1 MIKNLPNF
9 ITCVNLI
16 FGCLGLLLLCNGN
29 IEAAA
34 MCIWASAIADFF
46 DGFVAR
52 AVNANSLMGK
62 ELDSLADVVSFGV
75 LPAFIWFYY
84 ITQSLNISMSI
95 EDLKEYAYLPL
106 GAFFMAACSAWRLA
120 KFNIDDRQT
129 DHFRGVPTPANA
141 LVWSAIPFIYSN
153 SYFSFAFDLV
163 GNTIFIVVVGVFL
176 SLLLVSDIPL
186 IAFKFKEWSFKANKI
201 KYLFLLFTLAS
212 IVILGANAVFLIL
225 ILYIGASYLEHK
237 GLKS

>member
-9 ITCVNLI
+9 ITSINLLL
-16 FGCLGLLLLCNGN
+16 GCLGLFLLFTG
-29 IEAAA
+29 EVVAAA
-34 MCIWASAIADFF
+34 MCIWAAALADFL

-84 ITQSLNISMSI
+84 IAESI
-95 EDLKEYAYLPL
+95 EPGLAFAAIPAHTYLPFVAL
-106 GAFFMAACSAWRLA
+106 LMAACSAWRLA

-141 LVWSAIPFIYSN
+141 LVWSAIPFVSSQSLFPWPYEGLN
-153 SYFSFAFDLV
+153 
-163 GNTIFIVVVGVFL
+163 NTIFVLVFGTLL
-176 SLLLVSDIPL
+176 SWLLVSDFPL
-186 IAFKFKEWSFKANKI
+186 LAFKFKVWSFGANKI
-201 KYLFLLFTLAS
+201 KYMFLALSLVLFLL
-212 IVILGANAVFLIL
+212 LGANAVFLVFL
-225 ILYIGASYLEHK
+225 SYLGASFLEYRK
-237 GLKS
+237 YGA